1 MRLGATSYIYP
12 ADIITNVRRLA
23 GSIDDIEL
31 VIFEAEQEANLPD
44 PGTIEELIRIGSDHN
59 MTYTVHL
66 PTDIGMAD
74 KKPCVEKAMRVIRRT
89 EGLSPHAFIVHLDSN
104 PPNHRLDP
112 EQWLENSLS
121 SLEILCA
128 EVSEPE
134 KLCVENLENHHPE
147 MIDSILGKIEVS
159 CCVDVGH
166 LWKQAL
172 DPLPPLTRWMPRARV
187 VHIHGVGSRDH
198 KQLSLIPDDKL
209 DPVVKFLHENF
220 KGVLTF
226 EIFSELDL
234 IDSMEAFRRSWQRIC
249 SS

>member
-12 ADIITNVRRLA
+12 ADIITNARRLA

-31 VIFEAEQEANLPD
+31 VIFEVEQEANLPD
-44 PGTIEELIRIGSDHN
+44 PGTIEELIRVGADHN

-74 KKPCVEKAMRVIRRT
+74 KEPCVEKAIRVIRRT

-112 EQWLENSLS
+112 APWLENSLS

-128 EVSEPE
+128 EMSEPE
-134 KLCVENLENHHPE
+134 KLSVENLENHSPE
-147 MIDSILGKIEVS
+147 MIDSILERIWVS
-159 CCVDVGH
+159 CCIDVGH

-172 DPLPPLTRWMPRARV
+172 DPLPSLTRWMPRARV
-187 VHIHGVGSRDH
+187 VHIHGVGNRDH
-198 KQLSLIPDDKL
+198 KRLSLIPDDKL
-209 DPVVKFLHENF
+209 DPVVKLLHENF
-220 KGVLTF
+220 DGVLTF
-226 EIFSELDL
+226 EIFNERDL
-234 IDSMEAFRRSWQRIC
+234 IDSMRAFRRSLQRIC
-249 SS
+249 